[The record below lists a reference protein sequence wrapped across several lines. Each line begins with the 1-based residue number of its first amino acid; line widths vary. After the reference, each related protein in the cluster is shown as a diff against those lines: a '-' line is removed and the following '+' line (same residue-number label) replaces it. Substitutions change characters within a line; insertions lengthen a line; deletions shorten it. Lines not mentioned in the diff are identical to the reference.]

1 MVSIT
6 LSVPNR
12 VRELMKR
19 FPEINWSAFVRSSI
33 EKKVEQL
40 SWKEEMLAN
49 LKQEDESG
57 YTDLSIELGDKIKE
71 GMWKRYKKEG
81 W

>member
-6 LSVPNR
+6 LSVPDK
-12 VRELMKR
+12 VREQMKEY
-19 FPEINWSAFVRSSI
+19 PEINWSGFIRGAI
-33 EKKVEQL
+33 ESKVKKL
-40 SWKEEMLAN
+40 AWKQEMLQKLESEKEFDEEA
-49 LKQEDESG
+49 LKIGE
-57 YTDLSIELGDKIKE
+57 KVKE

>member
-6 LSVPNR
+6 LSIPKEVK
-12 VRELMKR
+12 EQMKR
-19 FPEINWSAFVRSSI
+19 FPEINWSGFVRTSI
-33 EKKVEQL
+33 ESKVKRL
-40 SWKEEMLAN
+40 SWKEEMLQK
-49 LKQEDESG
+49 LESEKEF
-57 YTDLSIELGDKIKE
+57 DAIAIKIGDNIKE

>member
-33 EKKVEQL
+33 ERKVEQL

>member
-71 GMWKRYKKEG
+71 GMLKRYKKEG